1 MAFRFD
7 MDDPST
13 DLSVEQQLK
22 AELRALGLPT
32 FGPVEVLQQ
41 RLFQARNHVTKRSC
55 QPHLICMV

>member
-41 RLFQARNHVTKRSC
+41 RLFQARNHV
-55 QPHLICMV
+55 